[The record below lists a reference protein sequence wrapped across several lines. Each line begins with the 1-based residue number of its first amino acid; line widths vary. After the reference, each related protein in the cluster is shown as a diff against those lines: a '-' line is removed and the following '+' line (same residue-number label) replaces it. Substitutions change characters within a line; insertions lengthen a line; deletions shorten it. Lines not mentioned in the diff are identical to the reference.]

1 MPRYV
6 LLSSLT
12 PEGRRTLHQ
21 HPHRISEV
29 NREITTFGCKVI
41 DQYALLGPYDFLTV
55 VEAADNETIAHLS
68 VDLGSRGSVSI
79 LTLPAIALA
88 DFVAK
93 LEDNAQLGRGADTA
107 SDDVAAPTAITEGRA
122 PHL

>member
-6 LLSSLT
+6 LLSTLT
-12 PEGRRTLHQ
+12 PEGRKTLHQ

-41 DQYALLGPYDFLTV
+41 DQYALLGPYDFLTI
-55 VEAADNETIAHLS
+55 VEASDNETIAHLS
-68 VDLGSRGSVSI
+68 VDLGSRGSVTM
-79 LTLPAIALA
+79 LTLPAIALP

-93 LEDNAQLGRGADTA
+93 LEGNAQLGRG
-107 SDDVAAPTAITEGRA
+107 DDVGSADVSA
-122 PHL
+122 